1 MTKYLQYFFT
11 LTNYFDTID
20 HNFLIIIYIFYKYGI
35 GEHTLNLIIKLYLYK
50 RKSIRFND
58 KLPSPINVYDVGLLQ

>member
-11 LTNYFDTID
+11 LTNYFDTIY
-20 HNFLIIIYIFYKYGI
+20 HNFLFIIYIFYKYGI